1 MIKQPSTTKN
11 VLMIGGLLL
20 DDIAIPDHSLK
31 PASSNPVK
39 WQHKLGGVAANVAR
53 VAVRQLNV
61 HFIASIG
68 DDNTGDRL
76 SIAIQQAQ
84 FSHTLTAELIIRT
97 GHHSDKYTA
106 ILQPDGELYLGL
118 ADAQLTACITWHE
131 IVSRLPENKP
141 DGVVLDANLSETC
154 IADLLHSLN
163 AHYAA
168 HIPVFGL
175 AVSPSKALR
184 YLPMAEKLDV
194 LFCNR
199 REAAALTEQDWQTE
213 LTQLADAMLML
224 RFQSFVITD
233 GDQPMLV
240 QAKQKRDMIAVPSVQ
255 ISRNVNGAGD
265 ALAGATIASMITG
278 QSLANA
284 AQHAGLSAARE
295 VLTGKSEP
303 PLI

>member
-1 MIKQPSTTKN
+1 MINQKSITKN

-20 DDIAIPDHSLK
+20 DDIAIPEHSLK

-68 DDNTGDRL
+68 DDNVGDRL
-76 SIAIQQAQ
+76 SIGIQQAQ
-84 FSHTLTAELIIRT
+84 FSHTLTAALIIRT
-97 GHHSDKYTA
+97 GQHSDKYTA

-118 ADAQLTACITWHE
+118 ADAQLTAHITWHE

-141 DGVVLDANLSETC
+141 DGVVLDANLSATC
-154 IADLLHSLN
+154 ITDLLHSLN

-168 HIPVFGL
+168 HIPVFAL

-184 YLPMAEKLDV
+184 YLPMADKLDV
-194 LFCNR
+194 MFCNR
-199 REAAALTEQDWQTE
+199 REAAALTQLDWQTE
-213 LTQLADAMLML
+213 LTQLADAMLKL
-224 RFQSFVITD
+224 GFKRFVITD
-233 GDQPMLV
+233 GSQPMLV
-240 QAKQKRDMIAVPSVQ
+240 QAKQKRDTVVVPSVQ
-255 ISRNVNGAGD
+255 ITRNVNGAGD
-265 ALAGATIASMITG
+265 ALAGATIASLITG
-278 QSLANA
+278 QSLAHAVQQTGLRA
-284 AQHAGLSAARE
+284 ANQ
-295 VLTGKSEP
+295 VLTGESEP